1 MTQLWS
7 VNYLSFMILFSY
19 SFCTGKHHN
28 VKLMQNSSFFLF
40 CFVMDF
46 HWMIWFINQIKWIKC
61 QPYSLSRLSAV
72 AGCLLLLSNHQ
83 IIILSRHL
91 GKNKIQARKQ
101 KTKNSFIHLMQI
113 NNVKKRLRKTDREK
127 KIVKFGKTKTD
138 CLISKKYDNR
148 RKCFFYKK
156 KQNSDDDDKIPSLF
170 LFNDNDEVLATKIR
184 LKNSFN

>member
-91 GKNKIQARKQ
+91 GKNKIQARK
-101 KTKNSFIHLMQI
+101 KNKKFIHSFNINQQRKEDWVRDWEKNCQI
-113 NNVKKRLRKTDREK
+113 WQNK
-127 KIVKFGKTKTD
+127 
-138 CLISKKYDNR
+138 
-148 RKCFFYKK
+148 KK
-156 KQNSDDDDKIPSLF
+156 KQKKNGLPDFEEIWQPAEMF
-170 LFNDNDEVLATKIR
+170 FFVFAFTK
-184 LKNSFN
+184 KNKFWWWW